1 MNDLTTSFLDR
12 KNILNNNTAIQ
23 AVYEQIGFNGIKF
36 EGKYRFIK
44 QQVANYFEIDTRTV
58 DRLLENHKEELETSG
73 YELFTGIKLKNFK
86 NTLSQLNEINVVQ
99 FTENTDNGLV
109 GLRATSVGVFTYK
122 TFLNIEMLLSGSEK
136 AKNIVRN
143 NFIRSGVWRQAGI

>member
-1 MNDLTTSFLDR
+1 MNDLTTSVLDR
-12 KNILNNNTAIQ
+12 KNILDNNTAIQ

-73 YELFTGIKLKNFK
+73 YELLQEQSLK
-86 NTLSQLNEINVVQ
+86 TLKIQYLN
-99 FTENTDNGLV
+99 
-109 GLRATSVGVFTYK
+109 
-122 TFLNIEMLLSGSEK
+122 
-136 AKNIVRN
+136 
-143 NFIRSGVWRQAGI
+143 